1 MHLGHGLDWW
11 EIPTGNIIS
20 GGFRN
25 IILGG
30 AWIGGF
36 GSIIL
41 GASRTS
47 IGLVGGGKFGSMLYL
62 TAEFF

>member
-1 MHLGHGLDWW
+1 MGWSIISGGFGNIILGAPGTWIGWW

-36 GSIIL
+36 GRIIL
-41 GASRTS
+41 G
-47 IGLVGGGKFGSMLYL
+47 VP
-62 TAEFF
+62 